1 MRIAVRIA
9 GLAAAA
15 ALVLW
20 CAVVAIDSF
29 TSSHAGAGLPR
40 LDGGAGLQLLI
51 GLAALVGAGLVV
63 AAAFALARPACRRGQ
78 PFWLVVC
85 LLGWAALAAAVA
97 SRAAELLL
105 APVELRDGRRPRRD
119 VHGGAGLGGLLLD
132 RRRDLRRARR
142 RPARPLG
149 ARRPRGRAR
158 QPSGGLTARR
168 SRVPAE
174 ELSLRQ
180 GQPPEPNRL
189 AGAPLDRRALAG
201 RSAMGVTRG
210 SLGMRIA
217 AGYTFLPPA
226 PSMGDSG

>member
-29 TSSHAGAGLPR
+29 TRQAGAGLPR

-63 AAAFALARPACRRGQ
+63 AAAFALARPTCRRGQ

-97 SRAAELLL
+97 SRAADLLL
-105 APVELRDGRRPRRD
+105 APVDYEMGVGPGETST
-119 VHGGAGLGGLLLD
+119 VA
-132 RRRDLRRARR
+132 
-142 RPARPLG
+142 PAW
-149 ARRPRGRAR
+149 AAYFW
-158 QPSGGLTARR
+158 TVA
-168 SRVPAE
+168 VICAA
-174 ELSLRQ
+174 
-180 GQPPEPNRL
+180 L
-189 AGAPLDRRALAG
+189 AGALLVRWALAG
-201 RSAMGVTRG
+201 R
-210 SLGMRIA
+210 A
-217 AGYTFLPPA
+217 AARVSRPA
-226 PSMGDSG
+226 A